1 MLQCRRIQKKRG
13 TLFGPLRMAPSN
25 TIDEFDNKIECA
37 RLVGGCDHEQDI
49 TSCTTLE
56 QVKLMVLFKT
66 RCHTPINVV

>member
-49 TSCTTLE
+49 TSLYNSRTS
-56 QVKLMVLFKT
+56 
-66 RCHTPINVV
+66 

>member
-49 TSCTTLE
+49 TSLYNNRTS
-56 QVKLMVLFKT
+56 
-66 RCHTPINVV
+66 